1 MPGIIQH
8 SGAKETAGEKKLQA
22 MNEEQ
27 SDLKMIS
34 EALAEATAILRGAKV
49 AEARREA
56 GSLLA
61 HALKQNRT
69 YILTH
74 TDRTIT
80 SHDLALFRRYIARRA
95 RREPLQYITGRAEFY
110 NLDFIVTPDVLIPRP
125 ETELA
130 VECALEVLRANPAP
144 LLCDVGTGS
153 GCIIIALLNELKNA
167 RGVALDKSTRALRV
181 AKLNAAWH
189 DSIHR
194 LRFVAAD
201 LFTAFDASARFD
213 VIVSN
218 PPYIAEKD
226 LPALQAEVR
235 DYEPR
240 AALTPGRDELEIFR
254 RLLIDAA
261 KFLLP
266 GGHLIF
272 EAGWNQHE
280 AITELIDK
288 IFWTLLEVRRDL
300 QGIPRTFLL
309 RNKA

>member
-27 SDLKMIS
+27 SDLKIS
-34 EALAEATAILRGAKV
+34 EALAEATAILRGAEV

-61 HALKQNRT
+61 HALKQDRT

-74 TDRTIT
+74 TDRAIT
-80 SHDLALFRRYIARRA
+80 SHDLALFRHYIARRA

-167 RGVALDKSTRALRV
+167 RGVALDKSTRALRI
-181 AKLNAAWH
+181 AKHNAARH

-240 AALTPGRDELEIFR
+240 MALTPGRDGLEIFR
-254 RLLIDAA
+254 RLLADAA

-280 AITELIDK
+280 AITELMDVRIWK
-288 IFWTLLEVRRDL
+288 LLEVRRDL
-300 QGIPRTFLL
+300 QNIPRTFLL
-309 RNKA
+309 RRKA